1 MSSDLRRYSD
11 EVWDRF
17 FDFVLSCD
25 KALPREEVQATL
37 KRRGINTTTAFER
50 VKEALKSREARAWLE
65 RARQARTSSLAKRR
79 AVSRPAGQSLRAT
92 LQELIGQLTGQQQAA
107 YFHKLEKAATDNDL
121 QSLLEDLH
129 HLDDFETDSD
139 DGGEQ
144 GQ

>member
-17 FDFVLSCD
+17 FDFVLTCD
-25 KALPREEVQATL
+25 KTLPRDEVHAAL
-37 KRRGINTTTAFER
+37 KRRGINPAAAFER
-50 VKEALKSREARAWLE
+50 VKEALKTREARAALE
-65 RARQARTSSLAKRR
+65 RAREARPSSLAKMRT
-79 AVSRPAGQSLRAT
+79 VTRPAGRSLRTT
-92 LQELIGQLTGQQQAA
+92 LQDIIGKLTGQQQAA
-107 YFHKLEKAATDNDL
+107 YFHKLEKAATDDDL

-129 HLDDFETDSD
+129 HLDDFDTDSE